1 MPAGNAH
8 FVSLAEL
15 IRSRPS
21 AAEAQAPVFAAA
33 PATVLE
39 QPAPQPPAAVPAP
52 SESCESP
59 DALRAAR
66 LFRAALADAFDAVLA
81 ELTRELAAAVLGREL
96 QLAPVDLEAL
106 ARRLIAER
114 RSDEPLCLRVAPS
127 DAGIACEL
135 PVVADPELRAG
146 DAVLVCR
153 SGEINAR
160 LAVRLAGVLAALD
173 R

>member
-1 MPAGNAH
+1 VPAGNAH

-21 AAEAQAPVFAAA
+21 AAEAQPVVFATA
-33 PATVLE
+33 PANVLE
-39 QPAPQPPAAVPAP
+39 QPALQPPTVPAP
-52 SESCESP
+52 SESSELP

-66 LFRAALADAFDAVLA
+66 LFRAALADAFDARLA

-114 RSDEPLCLRVAPS
+114 RADEPLCLRVAPP

-153 SGEINAR
+153 SGDINAR